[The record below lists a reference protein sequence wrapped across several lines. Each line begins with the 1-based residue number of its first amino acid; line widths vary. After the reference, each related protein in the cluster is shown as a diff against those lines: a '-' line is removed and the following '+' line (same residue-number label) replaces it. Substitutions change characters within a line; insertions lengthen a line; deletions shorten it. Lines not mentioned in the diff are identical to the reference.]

1 MQGTV
6 VEPARAGLD
15 HAERI
20 LSKMPDLT
28 VNHRLRQLLVSNLE
42 AFDSK
47 EIVDHERKNAA
58 VALVVTNC
66 QQPADIDEV
75 IFDPDACD
83 QAAFI
88 LTTRSARLNNHRG
101 QRAFPGG
108 RIDHGETAEQAA
120 LRELEEEIG
129 LKLSNEHILGQL
141 DDYATRSGYV
151 ITPIV
156 FWGGSNL
163 QMRANPDEVETI
175 HAVPIKEL
183 LREDAPM
190 LESIPESEQPVLK
203 MPLGSRWF
211 AAPTAAIA
219 YQFREVA
226 ILGKSTRVAHF
237 EQPYFAWK

>member
-1 MQGTV
+1 
-6 VEPARAGLD
+6 
-15 HAERI
+15 
-20 LSKMPDLT
+20 MPNLT
-28 VNHRLRQLLVSNLE
+28 VNQELRLLLTSNLN
-42 AFDSK
+42 AFTSK
-47 EIVDHERKNAA
+47 AIIDHERKNAA
-58 VALVVTNC
+58 VAVVVTNC

-75 IFDPDACD
+75 VFDPDACD

-108 RIDHGETAEQAA
+108 RIDNGETAEQAA
-120 LRELEEEIG
+120 MRELEEEIG
-129 LKLSNEHILGQL
+129 LKLGTEHILGRL

-156 FWGGSNL
+156 FWAGSNL
-163 QMRANPDEVETI
+163 QMKANPDEVETI

-190 LESIPESEQPVLK
+190 LETIPESEHPVLK

-226 ILGKSTRVAHF
+226 ILGRSTRVAHF
-237 EQPYFAWK
+237 EQPYFAWR

>member
-1 MQGTV
+1 MQRAI
-6 VEPARAGLD
+6 VEFTRTRFN
-15 HAERI
+15 HAKSALNRM
-20 LSKMPDLT
+20 LDLT
-28 VNHRLRQLLVSNLE
+28 ANHELRLLLASNLNAFTCE
-42 AFDSK
+42 A
-47 EIVDHERKNAA
+47 IIDHEKKNAA
-58 VALVVTNC
+58 VAVVVTNC

-75 IFDPDACD
+75 VFDPDACD

-88 LTTRSARLNNHRG
+88 LTTRSDRLNNHRG

-108 RIDHGETAEQAA
+108 RIDNGETAEQAA

-129 LKLSNEHILGQL
+129 LKLGTEHILGRL
-141 DDYATRSGYV
+141 DDYATRSGYA

-156 FWGGSNL
+156 LWGGSNL
-163 QMRANPDEVETI
+163 QMMANPDEVETI

-183 LREDAPM
+183 LRYDAPM
-190 LESIPESEQPVLK
+190 LETIPESEHPVLK

-237 EQPYFAWK
+237 EQPYFAWR